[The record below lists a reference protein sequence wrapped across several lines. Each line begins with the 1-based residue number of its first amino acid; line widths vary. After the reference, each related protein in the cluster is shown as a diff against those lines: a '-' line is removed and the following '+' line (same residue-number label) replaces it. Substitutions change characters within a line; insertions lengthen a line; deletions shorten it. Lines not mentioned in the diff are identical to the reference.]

1 MTSGSGEKQETVEE
15 NQKELRKIN
24 KGDLAA
30 VKHALDEILVDV
42 VTDADYPEDFTASN
56 VRILLSL
63 VVCLMA
69 PASHFLPAYVEEH
82 TSFDLS
88 KKAIILLCLAVYA
101 VGSIILT
108 AFAYM
113 YEKDAILFT
122 KQKKGTFSSSGLRVS
137 TNMERYDDTY
147 QITIAP
153 LTKSGKNKEQQFER

>member
-1 MTSGSGEKQETVEE
+1 M
-15 NQKELRKIN
+15 
-24 KGDLAA
+24 
-30 VKHALDEILVDV
+30 KHALDEILVDV

-122 KQKKGTFSSSGLRVS
+122 KQKKVRRRTSLCVCVSVCLRPFLLP
-137 TNMERYDDTY
+137 Y
-147 QITIAP
+147 
-153 LTKSGKNKEQQFER
+153 

>member
-1 MTSGSGEKQETVEE
+1 M
-15 NQKELRKIN
+15 
-24 KGDLAA
+24 
-30 VKHALDEILVDV
+30 KHALDEILVDV

-113 YEKDAILFT
+113 YEKDAILFPHPGIVWLVFVLPVP
-122 KQKKGTFSSSGLRVS
+122 QGSPLLSEVLDHALLQGLLLQDPNQPSCKIRVACTS
-137 TNMERYDDTY
+137 
-147 QITIAP
+147 P
-153 LTKSGKNKEQQFER
+153 